1 MQPATEREQTAAPK
15 PALRPITHK
24 HNQPSNTIR
33 RSIEVPVMFLR
44 GVDVK
49 PHGMI
54 KLATLK
60 ARKRP
65 WQNSKPILFGGFN
78 KGNDD
83 NGRWETRANAELSV

>member
-1 MQPATEREQTAAPK
+1 MQPATEREQTVAPK

-49 PHGMI
+49 PHEMI
-54 KLATLK
+54 KLATKKSEEK
-60 ARKRP
+60 AMAQQQTNIIWR
-65 WQNSKPILFGGFN
+65 
-78 KGNDD
+78 
-83 NGRWETRANAELSV
+83 